1 MNTKNTFRTE
11 SGQTMILG
19 VIAVLI
25 LLVAVLF
32 LFDIHSIIRVKVKAQ
47 TAADAAALTVAN
59 WQRHSLNLIGELNL
73 VKACTV
79 IATDFD
85 PSDDLATKM
94 ANVTEKS
101 EMITEMQS
109 RVSFVGP
116 MIGFGAA
123 QQSAKNNGMNPVT
136 HYSNVVRQHIDNLEN
151 DDYYGEAVGISQ
163 EIENYSWRWPYRD
176 MVESVVDG
184 QGGIAA
190 APNVDFASLPDVQPP
205 WLMDLGLYNA
215 ISAQY
220 WCYGTLRSL
229 LKSYSFEGQWWQASI
244 VSDTARFPEESEYAP
259 IYIEYS
265 AVGDTATFDLA
276 KSEIDNE
283 ALERNNT
290 AVVNNPSET
299 DPYVNPLPYV
309 KWCLYESRWD
319 TQISPEWTT
328 TDEPYYMRQPL
339 KPEYNYH
346 GAVAKMTC
354 RADVKVLSSNYTV
367 GKPSGTWLSASAA
380 QDAPI
385 TCSALAKPLGKLS
398 NGKTP
403 NSVKMV
409 LPVFD
414 ESRLIP
420 IAMQDPTGLYDPFN
434 QELYNLFEF
443 LKWAADVND
452 IDNPGSSPPAGGQ
465 FYLACLQKLNNP
477 EWRSKGYNRNYAPSM
492 PTTAYDPASNPNGAG
507 WLQMETYIYDAAGN
521 IVSVRGTNEDTC
533 DDWPGGPGGPRQ
545 GPSVLH

>member
-1 MNTKNTFRTE
+1 
-11 SGQTMILG
+11 MIIG

-59 WQRHSLNLIGELNL
+59 WQRHSLNLVGELNL

-79 IATDFD
+79 ISTDFEPVGD
-85 PSDDLATKM
+85 ASDDLNTK
-94 ANVTEKS
+94 ND
-101 EMITEMQS
+101 MITEMQS
-109 RVSFVGP
+109 RISFAGP

-136 HYSNVVRQHIDNLEN
+136 HYTNIVRQHIANLEN
-151 DDYYGEAVGISQ
+151 DDYYGETVGIPQ
-163 EIENYSWRWPYRD
+163 DVENYAWRWPYQD
-176 MVESVVDG
+176 MIESVVNG

-190 APNVDFASLPDVQPP
+190 APNVDFASLPDVNPA

-215 ISAQY
+215 IAAQY
-220 WCYGTLRSL
+220 WCYGTLRGL
-229 LKSYSFEGQWWQASI
+229 LKSYSFDGQWWQASI
-244 VSDTARFPEESEYAP
+244 VNDTARFPEECEYAP
-259 IYIEYS
+259 IYVEYS
-265 AVGDTATFDLA
+265 AVGDTETFDLA
-276 KSEIDNE
+276 RSEIGVE
-283 ALERNNT
+283 SLERSMT
-290 AVVNNPSET
+290 VVDKFDKADAQDT
-299 DPYVNPLPYV
+299 DGINNPLPYV
-309 KWCLYESRWD
+309 KWCQYESRWD
-319 TQISPEWTT
+319 NQISPEWTT

-339 KPEYNYH
+339 KSEYNYR
-346 GAVAKMTC
+346 GAVSKMTC
-354 RADVKVLSSNYTV
+354 RAETKVLSSNYTV
-367 GKPSGTWLSASAA
+367 GKPSGTWLSTSPA

-398 NGKTP
+398 NGRTP

-434 QELYNLFEF
+434 EELYNLFEF
-443 LKWAADVND
+443 LKWAADVDD
-452 IDNPGSSPPAGGQ
+452 IDNPPPECPSA
-465 FYLACLQKLNNP
+465 FYLSCLQKLND
-477 EWRSKGYNRNYAPSM
+477 EDWRSKGYNRNYAPSM
-492 PTTAYDPASNPNGAG
+492 PPAAFDPASNPNGAG
-507 WLQMETYIYDAAGN
+507 WLQMGHTYSRDAVGN
-521 IVSVRGTNEDTC
+521 ITAVLTTNEDTC

-545 GPSVLH
+545 GPTTLH